1 MSSQSWESCHFL
13 AGLSRKMSM
22 YIPRCQMSKHQD
34 GLEDVL
40 ELLRDWST
48 TKSGTK
54 GPEAGVVPGRA
65 A

>member
-1 MSSQSWESCHFL
+1 
-13 AGLSRKMSM
+13 M